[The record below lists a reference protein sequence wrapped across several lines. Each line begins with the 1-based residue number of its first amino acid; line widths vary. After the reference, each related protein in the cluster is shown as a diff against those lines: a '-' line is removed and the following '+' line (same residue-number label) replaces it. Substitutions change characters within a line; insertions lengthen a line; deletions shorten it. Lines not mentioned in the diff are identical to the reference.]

1 MSAGGRDNQGGGGL
15 TFVAGTANITLNT
28 NVNPTSGEEAGLL
41 INGFPD
47 SVFSGAGL
55 SGISRFPNNDMSR
68 II

>member
-1 MSAGGRDNQGGGGL
+1 MSAGGRDNDGTGGL
-15 TFVAGTANITLNT
+15 TFVAGTANISLNT
-28 NVNPTSGEEAGLL
+28 GTSASGEEVGLL